1 MEAVTQLRAAVLVL
15 TRRMRHHATTD
26 ALSATELS
34 VLGRLLRQG
43 PLTPGSLARAEH
55 VRPPSMTRIV
65 ERLQEHGYVR
75 REQHPDDGRQQLIFV
90 TEAGE
95 AFSEEVRRQRNHW
108 LMAQL
113 DQLTDGER
121 ELIRAA
127 LPALQ
132 RLSEA
137 QQPE

>member
-1 MEAVTQLRAAVLVL
+1 MEAVAQLRAAVLVL
-15 TRRMRHHATTD
+15 GRRMRHHASDD

-34 VLGRLLRQG
+34 VLGRLLRGG
-43 PLTPGSLARAEH
+43 PLTPGTLARAEH
-55 VRPPSMTRIV
+55 VRPPSMTRII

-75 REQHPDDGRQQLIFV
+75 REPHPDDGRQQLIFV
-90 TEAGE
+90 TDAGVE
-95 AFSEEVRRQRNHW
+95 LAEEVRRLRNHW

-113 DQLTDGER
+113 DLLTDSER
-121 ELIRAA
+121 DRIRAA